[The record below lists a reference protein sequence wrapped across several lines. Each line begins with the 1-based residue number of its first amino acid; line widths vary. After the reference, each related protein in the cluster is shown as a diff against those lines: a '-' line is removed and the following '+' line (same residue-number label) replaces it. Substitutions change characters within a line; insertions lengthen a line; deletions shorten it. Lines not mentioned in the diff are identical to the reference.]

1 MKVIKLLWISLFIIW
16 FLFNFSEAKNL
27 FVWSLL
33 GTQIEIWLW
42 QRSNVPSYSEL
53 WEWGNALTVYQENKY
68 LYKYDLISELD
79 KASTEEERLQIL
91 DQYISYLS
99 SATSNSSQMYN
110 YERWEVEKY
119 KKAAKECEAPIKQK
133 NKDFSAAI
141 NSYDYERAE
150 AISQEIADLRACI
163 AKNEVYAKAHSAYAS
178 SIWSTKSM
186 QKKAEYLS
194 ENKYKIA
201 KYYDILKPDL
211 LKELYNIS
219 KTVEANF

>member
-1 MKVIKLLWISLFIIW
+1 MKNIKLLWISIFLIA
-16 FLFNFSEAKNL
+16 FLFNFSDAKNL

-33 GTQIEIWLW
+33 GSQIEIWLG
-42 QRSNVPSYSEL
+42 QRSNIPSYSEL
-53 WEWGNALTVYQENKY
+53 WEWGNALTVYQENKHWN
-68 LYKYDLISELD
+68 KYDLIGELD

-99 SATSNSSQMYN
+99 SARANSSEMYN
-110 YERWEVEKY
+110 YEKWEVEKY

-133 NKDFSAAI
+133 NKDFAGAI
-141 NSYDYERAE
+141 SNYDYEKAE
-150 AISQEIADLRACI
+150 SISEEIAELRACV

-178 SIWSTKSM
+178 SVWSTKTM

-201 KYYDILKPDL
+201 KYYEILKPDL

-219 KTVEANF
+219 KTVEENF

>member
-1 MKVIKLLWISLFIIW
+1 MLMLLIW
-16 FLFNFSEAKNL
+16 FLFNFSDAKNL
-27 FVWSLL
+27 FVRSLL
-33 GTQIEIWLW
+33 GSQIEIWLG
-42 QRSNVPSYSEL
+42 QRSNIPSYSES
-53 WEWGNALTVYQENKY
+53 WEWGNALTVYQENKHWN
-68 LYKYDLISELD
+68 KYDLIGELD

-99 SATSNSSQMYN
+99 SARANSSEMYN
-110 YERWEVEKY
+110 YEKWEVEKY

-133 NKDFSAAI
+133 NKDFAGAI
-141 NSYDYERAE
+141 SNYDYEKAE
-150 AISQEIADLRACI
+150 SISEEIAELRACV

-178 SIWSTKSM
+178 SVWSTKTM

-201 KYYDILKPDL
+201 KYYEILKPDL

-219 KTVEANF
+219 KTVEENF

>member
-1 MKVIKLLWISLFIIW
+1 MKNIKLLWISLFIIW

-27 FVWSLL
+27 FVWNLL
-33 GTQIEIWLW
+33 WTQIEIWLW
-42 QRSNVPSYSEL
+42 QRSNIPNYSEL
-53 WEWGNALTVYQENKY
+53 WEWGNALTLYQENKY
-68 LYKYDLISELD
+68 WYKYDLVGELD
-79 KASTEEERLQIL
+79 KVSTEEERLQIL

-99 SATSNSSQMYN
+99 SATSNSSEMYN
-110 YERWEVEKY
+110 YEKWEVEKY
-119 KKAAKECEAPIKQK
+119 KNAAKECESPIKQK
-133 NKDFSAAI
+133 NKDFSVAI
-141 NSYDYERAE
+141 NSYDYEEAE
-150 AISQEIADLRACI
+150 AISQEIAELRACI